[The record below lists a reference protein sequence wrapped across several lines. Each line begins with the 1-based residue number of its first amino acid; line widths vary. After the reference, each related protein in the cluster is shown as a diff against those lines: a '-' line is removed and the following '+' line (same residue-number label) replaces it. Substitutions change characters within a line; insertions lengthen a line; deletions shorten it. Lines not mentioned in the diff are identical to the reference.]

1 MTLPTRDLKAFQEE
15 TLLDG
20 ELVWDERKGEMVYYI
35 FDGLMFNA
43 KNICSMDLNGRLQV
57 IQNDIISPLER
68 RDKCE
73 RQKTVY
79 EAAFP
84 FKMKMKQMWK
94 PYGLQELFERVIPA
108 QGHENDGLIFTPVKD
123 AYMAGTCHRLLKWK
137 PSEMNSIDFLIRIKE
152 KKAEAKDSGT
162 EGELWIASQGRC
174 HYYCDFDPKLDETLH
189 KEHADT
195 RSLGLDDKIAEFRL
209 NPDHPNKWTFMRFR
223 PDKRLPNDS
232 KTVEK
237 VIQSIK
243 DNVRREDLL
252 EREGRIRANWKAR
265 EKTTSGV
272 VNGNANV
279 HVNNTPQTQ
288 TQTHTNPSNQ
298 PIQTM
303 TTYLVPRSQ
312 RINPPVSFKYP
323 LNLRTE
329 AAKKAYKEADGWLE
343 YNEPAELPKLA
354 KFVESEE
361 SNAERNRESDRQVYC
376 KSEDLCYELEADE
389 EEEKA
394 PRKRIKT
401 DIE

>member
-1 MTLPTRDLKAFQEE
+1 M
-15 TLLDG
+15 
-20 ELVWDERKGEMVYYI
+20 WDERKGEMVYYI

-68 RDKCE
+68 RDKSE
-73 RQKTVY
+73 GKKTVY

-174 HYYCDFDPKLDETLH
+174 HYYCDFDPKLDETLQST
-189 KEHADT
+189 DI
-195 RSLGLDDKIAEFRL
+195 RSLDDKIAEFRL
-209 NPDHPNKWTFMRFR
+209 NPNHPNKWTFMRFR

-265 EKTTSGV
+265 EKTTSGG
-272 VNGNANV
+272 VNGNANS

-288 TQTHTNPSNQ
+288 TRTHINQ
-298 PIQTM
+298 PI
-303 TTYLVPRSQ
+303 LVPRSQ
-312 RINPPVSFKYP
+312 RIKPPVSFKYP

-343 YNEPAELPKLA
+343 YNESSKLVELAELA
-354 KFVESEE
+354 ESDEE

-401 DIE
+401 DME